1 MESHRSAATG
11 DSGCEGRQTQRD
23 TPAAAGAKPP
33 AAALGPGLAAPAG
46 VTRLSPGEHRRG
58 SVPGSGTS
66 CPAPAGSTAAL
77 RPGLCPPRLQRNGL
91 EHFPAGAGVCP
102 SLCSSRARGQLGAVS
117 QPGVCRYGSRLDCCP
132 GWRKNKGHCEATCGH
147 GCKYGEC
154 TGPNKCKCF
163 PGFTGKTC
171 NQDLNECGLKPRPC
185 EHRCMN
191 THGSYKCYCPNGYM
205 LMPDGT
211 CASSRTCA
219 MVNCQYGCEEVK
231 GQVQCLCP
239 SGGLQLGPNGRTCI
253 DIDECS
259 TGKAVCS
266 YNRRCVNTFGSFY
279 CKCQLGYELKYTSS
293 RYNCVDVNEC
303 VTNTHRCSLHAEC
316 LNTQGSF
323 QCRCKQGYQGSGFD
337 CAVIPQKAV
346 KEIVRNPGT
355 AKDTIKKLLSH
366 KSSVKKHKTVK
377 NAIPEAAETPPS
389 KSHLQLLDYEGG
401 IHIGESYSEEEK
413 ETAAA
418 AEEEESDEEE
428 KEDFENQ
435 IDERSLRGDVF
446 FPKVKEAAAFGPHL
460 AQRKIPV
467 SRPEQEVDCSF
478 GRGVCDWKQDADDDF
493 DWNPADRDRGDGY
506 YMAVPAFVGHKNDL
520 GRLKLLLTDLK
531 PKSSYC
537 LIFSYRLAGEK
548 VGKLRVFLAN
558 KKSAPVWE
566 ENKGKDEKWRTGK
579 IEIFQGAETTNSVT
593 FESERG
599 KGKTGEIGVDNVILI
614 SGLCP
619 EDT

>member
-1 MESHRSAATG
+1 M
-11 DSGCEGRQTQRD
+11 
-23 TPAAAGAKPP
+23 
-33 AAALGPGLAAPAG
+33 
-46 VTRLSPGEHRRG
+46 
-58 SVPGSGTS
+58 
-66 CPAPAGSTAAL
+66 
-77 RPGLCPPRLQRNGL
+77 QRNGL

-154 TGPNKCKCF
+154 MGPNKCKCF

-191 THGSYKCYCPNGYM
+191 THGSYKCYCLNGYM

-323 QCRCKQGYQGSGFD
+323 QCRCKQGYRGSGFD

-346 KEIVRNPGT
+346 KEIARSPGA
-355 AKDTIKKLLSH
+355 AKDTIKKLLAH

-377 NAIPEAAETPPS
+377 NAIPEAAETAPS
-389 KSHLQLLDYEGG
+389 KTHLQLLDYEGG
-401 IHIGESYSEEEK
+401 IDLGRSYSEEEK
-413 ETAAA
+413 EIAAA
-418 AEEEESDEEE
+418 AEEEEEESNEEE

-446 FPKVKEAAAFGPHL
+446 CKFCIKDYFL
-460 AQRKIPV
+460 KIIFFL
-467 SRPEQEVDCSF
+467 Q
-478 GRGVCDWKQDADDDF
+478 
-493 DWNPADRDRGDGY
+493 GDGY

-558 KKSAPVWE
+558 KKTAPVWE

-579 IEIFQGAETTNSVT
+579 IEIFQGAETINSVT

>member
-1 MESHRSAATG
+1 MVAAPGSALLAALLAVG
-11 DSGCEGRQTQRD
+11 L
-23 TPAAAGAKPP
+23 AAAG
-33 AAALGPGLAAPAG
+33 
-46 VTRLSPGEHRRG
+46 
-58 SVPGSGTS
+58 
-66 CPAPAGSTAAL
+66 
-77 RPGLCPPRLQRNGL
+77 
-91 EHFPAGAGVCP
+91 
-102 SLCSSRARGQLGAVS
+102 SSRARGQLRAVGR
-117 QPGVCRYGSRLDCCP
+117 PGVCRYGSRWDCCP
-132 GWRKNKGHCEATCGH
+132 GWRKNNKGHCEATCGH

-154 TGPNKCKCF
+154 MGPNKCKCF

-171 NQDLNECGLKPRPC
+171 NQDVNECGLKPRPC
-185 EHRCMN
+185 AHRCMN
-191 THGSYKCYCPNGYM
+191 THGSYKCYCLNGYM

-211 CASSRTCA
+211 CASSRTCD

-279 CKCQLGYELKYTSS
+279 CKCQQGYELKYTGG
-293 RYNCVDVNEC
+293 RYSCADVNEC
-303 VTNTHRCSLHAEC
+303 VTNTHRCNLHAEC

-323 QCRCKQGYQGSGFD
+323 QCKCKQGYRGSGFD
-337 CAVIPQKAV
+337 CAVIPEKSV
-346 KEIVRNPGT
+346 KEIERSSGT
-355 AKDTIKKLLSH
+355 AKDTIKKLLAQ
-366 KSSVKKHKTVK
+366 KCSVKKHETIK
-377 NAIPEAAETPPS
+377 NAIPEAAVTPPS
-389 KSHLQLLDYEGG
+389 ETHLQLLDYEGAIDLG
-401 IHIGESYSEEEK
+401 GSYSEEEK
-413 ETAAA
+413 EIAAA
-418 AEEEESDEEE
+418 AEEEAEESDEEE

-446 FPKVKEAAAFGPHL
+446 SPKVKEAAAFGPHL

-478 GRGVCDWKQDADDDF
+478 SRGVCDWKQDADDDF

-506 YMAVPAFVGHKNDL
+506 YMAVPAFVGHKNDM

-558 KKSAPVWE
+558 KKTAPVWE

-614 SGLCP
+614 SGPCP
-619 EDT
+619 EDA